1 VRDATEASDAPEPS
15 LKDLQSHGYAE
26 VYARNNE
33 EHFKHDPFVYV
44 PPTIEEMETAYSSA
58 SRDDNGDLCV
68 RGVRHEVDLATSDL
82 RYKATVFRP
91 DPDGQWFYVEP
102 VYEDGRIIDV
112 IWSTIDLDDWG
123 FTTGRGAVF
132 GAENLMKTYTAEL
145 PLHVYNDPHSYWEH
159 FQESEDGSD
168 KEDAVC
174 ILKQSAR
181 ALLPAVGHVQMFYW
195 DDVRDLAEEFFP
207 DHPERIS
214 AFQDQEAFD
223 AFVKRAALWESFDHM
238 QAATPPTGARLTWA
252 HAKNAVKARRKTNA
266 ETGLDGFE
274 EIRARVKAHAAQS
287 EVRVAVDAWHE
298 HPSDVNK
305 LLAQRACMPFH
316 LRDIVFAR
324 MTGPFVSFDEWE
336 RRQAESVAVPEE
348 APKPKPA
355 TKRAAKRLPSAL
367 DGVTVG
373 RNTDWTAVSGP
384 LAEMRDY
391 VLATAPY
398 PNRPLATAAALV
410 TLSAVSGGR
419 VYTPT
424 GLNLSLY
431 LALLAE
437 TGEGK
442 DAPLKA
448 PGKFLHAAGLDYMA
462 QPGKSFTVSGFEQC
476 LIDSHGSCV
485 ATCDEIGENLL
496 AKILSKRAMSSE
508 AAIKHFLM
516 ELSGVEDVSPPF
528 ALTKRAANGV
538 DRKKL
543 QLVQSIPS
551 ASFSLFGASTHAR
564 FYEAL
569 SQGNVDDGSLNRF
582 LIISADAP
590 PDAENIV
597 EERVPV
603 PQSIVGALKVISDAN
618 RVGGFKFNEDANVW
632 PSFES
637 ERAGWGDGAR
647 ELYKLLGEQLRTIV
661 RSEAPFKGLYA
672 RVKANALKVATLLAL
687 SRAVGGEDLAV
698 TVADIEMG
706 AAMALESA
714 TTTVDGAMKHM
725 AGSEF
730 EENCKT
736 VLRRMEA
743 ADEKGIS
750 AAVLHRTP
758 GVSKIEPRKF
768 KDVCDY
774 LGRTGQVEVRE
785 HSKKKGQ
792 FRYFPLAGRAAFEEE
807 E

>member
-1 VRDATEASDAPEPS
+1 
-15 LKDLQSHGYAE
+15 
-26 VYARNNE
+26 
-33 EHFKHDPFVYV
+33 
-44 PPTIEEMETAYSSA
+44 M
-58 SRDDNGDLCV
+58 
-68 RGVRHEVDLATSDL
+68 
-82 RYKATVFRP
+82 
-91 DPDGQWFYVEP
+91 
-102 VYEDGRIIDV
+102 
-112 IWSTIDLDDWG
+112 
-123 FTTGRGAVF
+123 
-132 GAENLMKTYTAEL
+132 
-145 PLHVYNDPHSYWEH
+145 
-159 FQESEDGSD
+159 
-168 KEDAVC
+168 
-174 ILKQSAR
+174 
-181 ALLPAVGHVQMFYW
+181 
-195 DDVRDLAEEFFP
+195 
-207 DHPERIS
+207 
-214 AFQDQEAFD
+214 
-223 AFVKRAALWESFDHM
+223 
-238 QAATPPTGARLTWA
+238 
-252 HAKNAVKARRKTNA
+252 
-266 ETGLDGFE
+266 
-274 EIRARVKAHAAQS
+274 
-287 EVRVAVDAWHE
+287 
-298 HPSDVNK
+298 
-305 LLAQRACMPFH
+305 
-316 LRDIVFAR
+316 
-324 MTGPFVSFDEWE
+324 
-336 RRQAESVAVPEE
+336 
-348 APKPKPA
+348 
-355 TKRAAKRLPSAL
+355 
-367 DGVTVG
+367 
-373 RNTDWTAVSGP
+373 
-384 LAEMRDY
+384 
-391 VLATAPY
+391 
-398 PNRPLATAAALV
+398 V

-419 VYTPT
+419 IYTPT

-442 DAPLKA
+442 DAPLRA
-448 PGKFLHAAGLDYMA
+448 PGKFLHAAGLNYMA

-476 LIDSHGSCV
+476 LIDSRGSCV

-516 ELSGVEDVSPPF
+516 ELSGLEDVSPPF

-543 QLVQSIPS
+543 HIVQSVPS

-618 RVGGFKFNEDANVW
+618 RVSVFKFDEDANVW

-647 ELYKLLGEQLRTIV
+647 ELYKLLGEQLRAVV

-687 SRAVGGEDLAV
+687 SRAVGGDDLAV

-714 TTTVDGAMKHM
+714 TTTVNGAMKHM

-736 VLRRMEA
+736 VLRRIEE

-750 AAVLHRTP
+750 AAVLHRSP

-807 E
+807 